1 MGSRIKTGM
10 KVKKGNRYMIKVN
23 LLNNIKSSKLELFNT
38 EKYTVGVELENHEA
52 LMLRSAKIH
61 DMVFGNE
68 LLCIARAGA
77 GYNNI
82 PVDRCA
88 DEGIVVFN
96 TPGANSGAVKEL
108 VICSLFLSTRDII
121 GGIEWV
127 KSVVSEGDEIPALV
141 EKQKAKYVGP
151 EVLGKTLGVI
161 GLGAI
166 GAKIAEAAVGLG
178 MEVLGY
184 DPYISIDAAWNLS
197 PQIKKVDDLDTIY
210 QKSDFIS
217 VNVPYMEATK
227 KFINKDVISKM
238 KPGVRIINAARAELV
253 NDDDMLAALE
263 SGQVSCYVTDF
274 PNAKTAGAKGVI
286 AIPHLGASTPE
297 SEDNCVSMAAAQ
309 IIEFIENGN
318 IINSVNIPGAVLP
331 RTAGAPRICVIHDNV
346 PEMITNITGAV
357 SKSGLNIEN
366 MLNAGG
372 KGKVAYT
379 ILDVDKIAD
388 GLEDAI
394 KGIDGVIKVRVI
406 K

>member
-1 MGSRIKTGM
+1 M
-10 KVKKGNRYMIKVN
+10 YKVN
-23 LLNNIKSSKLELFNT
+23 LLNNIKSKMLETFDV
-38 EKYTVGVELENHEA
+38 EKYEVGVELDNHQA

-61 DMVFGNE
+61 DMVFGND

-88 DEGIVVFN
+88 EEGIVVFN

-108 VICSLFLSTRDII
+108 VICALFLASRDIV

-127 KSVVSEGDEIPALV
+127 KTVVSQGDEIPALV
-141 EKQKAKYVGP
+141 EKQKAQYVGP

-166 GAKIAEAAVGLG
+166 GAKIANAALGLG
-178 MEVLGY
+178 MEVYGY
-184 DPYISIDAAWNLS
+184 DPYLSVDGAWSLS
-197 PQIKKVDDLDTIY
+197 SQIKKADDLDEIY
-210 QKSDFIS
+210 KKSDFIS

-227 KFINKDVISKM
+227 QFINKETIAKM

-253 NDDDMLAALE
+253 NDDDMIAALE
-263 SGQVSCYVTDF
+263 SGHVSCYVTDF

-297 SEDNCVSMAAAQ
+297 SEDNCVKMAADQ

-318 IINSVNIPGAVLP
+318 IINSVNLPGAVLP
-331 RTAGAPRICVIHDNV
+331 RIAGDPRICIIHKNIPDVIA
-346 PEMITNITGAV
+346 NITSEV
-357 SKSGLNIEN
+357 SKSGANIEN
-366 MLNAGG
+366 MLNAGS
-372 KGKVAYT
+372 KDKPSVYT
-379 ILDVDKIAD
+379 ILDVNKAAD

-394 KGIDGVIKVRVI
+394 KNIEGVTKVRII

>member
-1 MGSRIKTGM
+1 M
-10 KVKKGNRYMIKVN
+10 YKVN
-23 LLNNIKSSKLELFNT
+23 LLNNIKSKMLESFNV
-38 EKYTVGVELENHEA
+38 EKYEVGVELENHEA

-61 DMVFGNE
+61 DMVFGKE

-96 TPGANSGAVKEL
+96 TPGANAGAVKEL
-108 VICSLFLSTRDII
+108 VLCALFLSSRDIT

-127 KSVVSEGDEIPALV
+127 KSVTSEGDEIPALV
-141 EKQKAKYVGP
+141 EKQKAQYVGP
-151 EVLGKTLGVI
+151 EILGKTLGVI

-166 GAKIAEAAVGLG
+166 GAKIANAALALG
-178 MEVLGY
+178 MNVLGY
-184 DPYISIDAAWNLS
+184 DPYLSVDAAWSLS
-197 PQIKKVDDLDTIY
+197 SQIKRADDLDTIY
-210 QKSDFIS
+210 KESDYIS
-217 VNVPYMEATK
+217 VNVPYMDSTK
-227 KFINKDVISKM
+227 QFINKDTIAKM
-238 KPGVRIINAARAELV
+238 KQGVRIINAARAELV

-263 SGQVSCYVTDF
+263 SEHVACYVTDF

-309 IIEFIENGN
+309 IIEYIENGN

-331 RTAGAPRICVIHDNV
+331 RIDGDPRICIIHKNV
-346 PEMITNITGAV
+346 PEMIASITTV
-357 SKSGLNIEN
+357 ISKLGLNIEN
-366 MLNAGG
+366 MINAGT
-372 KGKVAYT
+372 KDKPVSYT
-379 ILDVDKIAD
+379 MLDVNKIAN

-394 KGIDGVIKVRVI
+394 NGIEGVIKVRI
-406 K
+406 LD

>member
-1 MGSRIKTGM
+1 MF
-10 KVKKGNRYMIKVN
+10 KVK
-23 LLNNIKSSKLELFNT
+23 LLNNIKSKMLETFSDD
-38 EKYTVGVELENHEA
+38 KYEVGVEMENHEA

-77 GYNNI
+77 GVNNI

-96 TPGANSGAVKEL
+96 TPGANAGAVKEL
-108 VICSLFLSTRDII
+108 VLCALFLSSRDII
-121 GGIEWV
+121 GGVEWV

-141 EKQKAKYVGP
+141 EKQKAAYVGP

-166 GAKIAEAAVGLG
+166 GAKIANTALGLG
-178 MEVLGY
+178 MKVYGF
-184 DPYISIDAAWNLS
+184 DPYLSVEGAWNLS
-197 PQIKKVDDLDTIY
+197 SDIKRADDLDSIY
-210 QKSDFIS
+210 KESDFIS

-227 KFINKDVISKM
+227 HFINKETIAKM

-253 NDDDMLAALE
+253 NDDDMLAALD
-263 SGQVSCYVTDF
+263 SGHVACYVTDF

-297 SEDNCVSMAAAQ
+297 SEDNCVSMAADQ
-309 IIEFIENGN
+309 IIEYLENGN

-331 RTAGAPRICVIHDNV
+331 RMAGDPRICIIHKNV
-346 PEMITNITGAV
+346 PDMIATITSSL
-357 SKSGLNIEN
+357 SKFGVNIEN
-366 MLNAGG
+366 MINAGT
-372 KGKVAYT
+372 KGKPAAYT

-388 GLEDAI
+388 GIEDAI
-394 KGIDGVIKVRVI
+394 KGIEGVTKVRII

>member
-1 MGSRIKTGM
+1 MYKI
-10 KVKKGNRYMIKVN
+10 N
-23 LLNNIKSSKLELFNT
+23 LLNNIKSKMLETFDV
-38 EKYTVGVELENHEA
+38 EKYEVGVELENHEA

-88 DEGIVVFN
+88 EEGIVVFN

-108 VICSLFLSTRDII
+108 VICALFLASRDII
-121 GGIEWV
+121 GGVEWV
-127 KSVVSEGDEIPALV
+127 KSVASEGDEIPALV

-151 EVLGKTLGVI
+151 EVLGKKLGVI

-166 GAKIAEAAVGLG
+166 GAKIANVAVGLG
-178 MEVLGY
+178 MDVCGY
-184 DPYISIDAAWNLS
+184 DPYISVEGAWNIS
-197 PQIKKVDDLDTIY
+197 SQIKRADELDAVY
-210 QKSDFIS
+210 KDSDFITI
-217 VNVPYMEATK
+217 NVPYMEATK
-227 KFINKDVISKM
+227 QFINKDTIAKM

-263 SGQVSCYVTDF
+263 SGHVACYVTDF

-297 SEDNCVSMAAAQ
+297 SEDNCVKMAADQ

-318 IINSVNIPGAVLP
+318 IINSVNLPGAVLP
-331 RTAGAPRICVIHDNV
+331 RIAGDPRICVIHNNV
-346 PEMITNITGAV
+346 PDMIANITAAISKTGA
-357 SKSGLNIEN
+357 NIEN
-366 MLNAGG
+366 MLNAGS
-372 KGKVAYT
+372 KEKAVAYT
-379 ILDVDKIAD
+379 ILDVDKVAD
-388 GLEDAI
+388 GIENAI
-394 KGIDGVIKVRVI
+394 SGIDGVTKVRII

>member
-1 MGSRIKTGM
+1 M
-10 KVKKGNRYMIKVN
+10 YKVN
-23 LLNNIKSSKLELFNT
+23 LLNNIKSKKLELFNT
-38 EKYTVGVELENHEA
+38 EKYTVGVELEDHHA

-82 PVDRCA
+82 PIDRCA
-88 DEGIVVFN
+88 EEGIVVFN

-108 VICSLFLSTRDII
+108 AICALFLSSRDIV

-127 KSVVSEGDEIPALV
+127 KTIVSEGDNIPALV
-141 EKQKAKYVGP
+141 EKQKAQYVGP
-151 EVLGKTLGVI
+151 EVLEKKLGVI

-166 GAKIAEAAVGLG
+166 GAKIAEAALGLG
-178 MEVLGY
+178 MDVYGY
-184 DPYISIDAAWNLS
+184 DPYISVNAAWNLS
-197 PQIKKVDDLDTIY
+197 ASVKKVDDLDAIY
-210 QKSDFIS
+210 KNSDYIS

-227 KFINKDVISKM
+227 HFINKETIAKM

-253 NDDDMLAALE
+253 NDDDILAALE
-263 SGQVSCYVTDF
+263 SGHVSCYVTDF

-309 IIEFIENGN
+309 IIEYIENGN
-318 IINSVNIPGAVLP
+318 IINSVNLPGAVLP
-331 RTAGAPRICVIHDNV
+331 RMANDPRICIIHDNI
-346 PEMITNITGAV
+346 PDMISNITWV
-357 SKSGLNIEN
+357 ISKLGLNIEN
-366 MLNAGG
+366 MLNAGA
-372 KGKVAYT
+372 KDKKVSYT
-379 ILDVDKIAD
+379 ILDVDKLAD
-388 GLEDAI
+388 GLEDALA
-394 KGIDGVIKVRVI
+394 KVEGVTKVRII

>member
-1 MGSRIKTGM
+1 MF
-10 KVKKGNRYMIKVN
+10 KVN
-23 LLNNIKSSKLELFNT
+23 LLNNIKSKRLETFCK
-38 EKYTVGVELENHEA
+38 ERYIVSPDLEYPDA

-61 DMVFGNE
+61 DMVFNPE

-88 DEGIVVFN
+88 EEGIVVFN

-108 VICSLFLSTRDII
+108 AICALFLTTRDIL

-127 KSVVSEGDEIPALV
+127 KSIASKGDEIPALV
-141 EKQKAKYVGP
+141 EKEKSKFVGP
-151 EVLGKTLGVI
+151 EILGKTLGVI

-166 GAKIAEAAVGLG
+166 GAKIAEAALGLG
-178 MEVLGY
+178 MKVLGY
-184 DPYISIDAAWNLS
+184 DPYISVDSAWHLS
-197 PQIKKVDDLDTIY
+197 SRVERANDLDAIY
-210 QKSDFIS
+210 SSSDFIS

-227 KFINKDVISKM
+227 QFINKETIAKM

-263 SGQVSCYVTDF
+263 SGQVSSYVTDF

-297 SEDNCVSMAAAQ
+297 SEDNCVSMGADQ
-309 IIEFIENGN
+309 IIEYIENGN
-318 IINSVNIPGAVLP
+318 IINSVNLPGAVLP
-331 RTAGAPRICVIHDNV
+331 RITGDPRICVIHNNV
-346 PEMITNITGAV
+346 PEIISNITGAV
-357 SKSGLNIEN
+357 SGLGINVEN
-366 MLNAGG
+366 MISASA
-372 KGKVAYT
+372 KGKVAAYT
-379 ILDVDKIAD
+379 ILDVDKLVD
-388 GLEDAI
+388 GLEEEI
-394 KGIDGVIKVRVI
+394 KKLEGITRVRVL

>member
-1 MGSRIKTGM
+1 
-10 KVKKGNRYMIKVN
+10 MIKVN
-23 LLNNIKSSKLELFNT
+23 LLNNIKSSKLELFCK
-38 EKYTVGVELENHEA
+38 EKYTVGTELENYEA

-61 DMVFGNE
+61 DMVFGSE

-82 PVDRCA
+82 PTDRCA

-108 VICSLFLSTRDII
+108 IICSLFLASRDII
-121 GGIEWV
+121 GGAEWV

-151 EVLGKTLGVI
+151 EILGKTLGVI

-166 GAKIAEAAVGLG
+166 GAKAAEAAACLG
-178 MEVLGY
+178 MDVIGY
-184 DPYISIDAAWNLS
+184 DPYISVDAAWNLCS
-197 PQIKKVDDLDTIY
+197 CVKKADDLDTIY
-210 QKSDFIS
+210 KNSDYIS
-217 VNVPYMEATK
+217 INVPYMEATK
-227 KFINKDVISKM
+227 QFINKETIAKM

-274 PNAKTAGAKGVI
+274 PNAKTAGAKGVV

-309 IIEFIENGN
+309 IIEYIENGN
-318 IINSVNIPGAVLP
+318 IINSVNIPNASLP
-331 RTAGAPRICVIHDNV
+331 RSAGTPRVCVIHNDGA
-346 PEMITNITGAV
+346 EMMANITSAV
-357 SKSGLNIEN
+357 SKLGVKIEN

-372 KGKVAYT
+372 KGKTAYT
-379 ILDVDKIAD
+379 ILDIDKLAD
-388 GLEDAI
+388 GLEEAV
-394 KGIDGVIKVRVI
+394 KGIGGVIKARII